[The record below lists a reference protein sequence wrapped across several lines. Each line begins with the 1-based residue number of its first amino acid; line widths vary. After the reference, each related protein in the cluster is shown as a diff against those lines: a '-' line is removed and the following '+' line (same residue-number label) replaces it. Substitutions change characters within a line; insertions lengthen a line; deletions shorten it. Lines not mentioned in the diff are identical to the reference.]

1 MDRLTSIIG
10 PAPSELPRNDL
21 LSKLRTERERVR
33 KALELWSS
41 SRGVRRKP
49 PKLKGITP
57 AGIKL
62 IAKETGQTIEEVE
75 KIFSD
80 ELQRRKELESNEAT
94 ETIP

>member
-10 PAPSELPRNDL
+10 LAPSELPWNDL
-21 LSKLRTERERVR
+21 LVKLRVERERVR

-41 SRGVRRKP
+41 SRGLKRKP
-49 PKLKGITP
+49 SKPKGITP

-80 ELQRRKELESNEAT
+80 ELLRRKELESNEAV